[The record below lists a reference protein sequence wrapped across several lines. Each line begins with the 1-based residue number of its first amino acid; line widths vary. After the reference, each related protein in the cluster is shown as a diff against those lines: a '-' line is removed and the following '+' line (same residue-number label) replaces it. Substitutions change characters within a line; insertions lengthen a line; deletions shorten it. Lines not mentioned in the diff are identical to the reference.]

1 MGPPP
6 SNEPPKYVILR
17 AVGGEI
23 GAASALAPK
32 IGPLGLSPKKVGEDI
47 QKATMDWKGQNVTV
61 KLTIINRQATAEVV
75 PSASALLIKCLKE
88 PPRDRKKVKNIKHD
102 GNITLEEVIDVA
114 KKMRARSMARHL
126 SGTVKEILGTA
137 RSLGCTVNGEAPEDI
152 LEQINDGE
160 IEIEEYDVPYAGLP
174 TEEEEGS

>member
-23 GAASALAPK
+23 GAASAL
-32 IGPLGLSPKKVGEDI
+32 SPKKVGEDI

-61 KLTIINRQATAEVV
+61 KLTIVNRQATAEVV

-88 PPRDRKKVKNIKHD
+88 APRDRKKVKNIKHD
-102 GNITLEEVIDVA
+102 GNITLDELIDVA

-126 SGTVKEILGTA
+126 SGTVKEMLGTA
-137 RSLGCTVNGEAPEDI
+137 RSLGCTINGDTPEEVLEA
-152 LEQINDGE
+152 INNGD
-160 IEIEEYDVPYAGLP
+160 IEIPEYDVPYGS
-174 TEEEEGS
+174 TEA

>member
-47 QKATMDWKGQNVTV
+47 QKATMDWKGAE
-61 KLTIINRQATAEVV
+61 RDGQAHDHFRKVGMLLPYGAQLLKPVV
-75 PSASALLIKCLKE
+75 FTPPGVLLGNLIGIPSKRI
-88 PPRDRKKVKNIKHD
+88 
-102 GNITLEEVIDVA
+102 
-114 KKMRARSMARHL
+114 
-126 SGTVKEILGTA
+126 
-137 RSLGCTVNGEAPEDI
+137 
-152 LEQINDGE
+152 QI
-160 IEIEEYDVPYAGLP
+160 
-174 TEEEEGS
+174 

>member
-61 KLTIINRQATAEVV
+61 KLTIVNRQATAEVV
-75 PSASALLIKCLKE
+75 PSASALLVKCLRE
-88 PPRDRKKVKNIKHD
+88 PVRDRKKVKNIKHD
-102 GNITLEEVIDVA
+102 GDITLDEVIDVA
-114 KKMRARSMARHL
+114 RKMRERSMARKL
-126 SGTVKEILGTA
+126 EGTVKEILGTA
-137 RSLGCTVNGEAPEDI
+137 RSLGCTINGETPADT
-152 LEQINDGE
+152 LEMINDGDIVIPE
-160 IEIEEYDVPYAGLP
+160 N
-174 TEEEEGS
+174 

>member
-88 PPRDRKKVKNIKHD
+88 PPRDRK
-102 GNITLEEVIDVA
+102 
-114 KKMRARSMARHL
+114 RF
-126 SGTVKEILGTA
+126 
-137 RSLGCTVNGEAPEDI
+137 
-152 LEQINDGE
+152 
-160 IEIEEYDVPYAGLP
+160 
-174 TEEEEGS
+174 